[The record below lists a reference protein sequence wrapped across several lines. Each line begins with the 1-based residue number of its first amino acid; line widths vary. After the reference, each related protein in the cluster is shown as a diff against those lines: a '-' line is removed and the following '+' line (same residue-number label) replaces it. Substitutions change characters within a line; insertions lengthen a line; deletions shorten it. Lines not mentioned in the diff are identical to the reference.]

1 MSLPPNLPAAL
12 SFASRLNN
20 VETSAIRELFKLL
33 GKPGI
38 ISFAGGFP
46 DPALFDVE
54 GIRMASEQV
63 LSGHP
68 GAVLQYGATEGWG
81 PLREAL
87 SGYLADKG
95 ITATPEQIITTT
107 GSQQGL
113 DLIGKTMIN
122 PGDKVIVEGPTFLAT
137 IQCFRLYGAE
147 LVSAPIDGDGVKV
160 DELERLIIEHKPK
173 LVYLIPTFGNP
184 SGALL
189 SLARRKR
196 ILELAVQHRVLV
208 VEDDPYGELYFGAP
222 PPPSMLALSESV
234 PGSRD
239 LIAYCG
245 SFSKVLSP
253 GLRVGWMVAQ
263 PQVLAN
269 AVMCKQFS
277 DAHTSNLTQAIAAQY
292 LGLNRMD
299 AALDVVRKTYAERA
313 QTMATSLRSELGD
326 AVTFN
331 APEGGMFFW
340 SRLTVPNADAAEFAK
355 RAIEKLVAF
364 VPGAPFYATNVDKA
378 TFRLSFATADTA
390 KIIEGV
396 QRLGKAL

>member
-1 MSLPPNLPAAL
+1 MSLP
-12 SFASRLNN
+12 FASRLGN

-54 GIRMASEQV
+54 GIRIASEQV
-63 LSGHP
+63 LAGHP
-68 GAVLQYGATEGWG
+68 GAVLQYGATEGWA
-81 PLREAL
+81 PLRQAL
-87 SGYLADKG
+87 SCYLAAKG
-95 ITATPEQIITTT
+95 ITASAEQIITTT

-137 IQCFRLYGAE
+137 IQCFRLYGADI
-147 LVSAPIDGDGVKV
+147 VSAPIDADGVKV
-160 DELERLIIEHKPK
+160 DELERLIIEHRPK

-184 SGALL
+184 SGAML

-196 ILELAVQHRVLV
+196 ILELAAQHKVLV
-208 VEDDPYGELYFGAP
+208 IEDDPYGELYFGSS
-222 PPPSMLALSESV
+222 PPPSMLALSDNV

-239 LIAYCG
+239 YIAYCG

-263 PQVLAN
+263 PQLLAN

-292 LGLNRMD
+292 LSLNRMD
-299 AALDVVRKTYAERA
+299 TALAAVRSTYAERA
-313 QTMATSLRSELGD
+313 QTMASCLKSVLGD
-326 AVTFN
+326 AVSFN
-331 APEGGMFFW
+331 QPQGGMFFW
-340 SRLTVPNADAAEFAK
+340 SRLTAPHADAGEFAK
-355 RAIEKLVAF
+355 RAIDKGVAF
-364 VPGAPFYATNVDKA
+364 VPGTPFFATNADKA
-378 TFRLSFATADTA
+378 TFRLSFATAGND

-396 QRLGKAL
+396 TRLGQAV